1 MAEALVL
8 TYRGWRD
15 HRVARLGAGLAYY
28 GLFALV
34 PLVTAV
40 VVVADL
46 LVTFDAAVAFVAEP
60 LAELLGVDVDEV
72 AARISEQVA
81 DLQGTS
87 SFSLVGLVAVGISA
101 SLLFV
106 ALQDAFNVIWGS
118 PHQAGFH
125 HTVRRRLLAFGVVLI
140 ASAVVVVSLAIQ
152 TVIGWLGDSAP
163 PSALAS
169 IGVADA
175 LSRFV
180 PVVVVAVGLTLLY
193 IILAP
198 IAVDRRAAAVGG
210 VVTASLLVAGLVAVG
225 WVLQRTATA
234 SASGAA
240 SSVFVALTG
249 LYVESQIV
257 LAGAEFTRVLSE
269 SWRST
274 SSPEPRSA
282 RVRPDRPT
290 GSTTRGH
297 HG

>member
-34 PLVTAV
+34 PLVTAM

-46 LVTFDAAVAFVAEP
+46 LVTFDAAVGFVAEP
-60 LAELLGVDVDEV
+60 LAELLGVEVDEV

-81 DLQGTS
+81 DLQGTGS
-87 SFSLVGLVAVGISA
+87 LNLVGLVAVGISA

-118 PHQAGFH
+118 PHQAGFR
-125 HTVRRRLLAFGVVLI
+125 HTIRRRLLAFVVVLI

-163 PSALAS
+163 PSALSS
-169 IGVADA
+169 IGIADV

-180 PVVVVAVGLTLLY
+180 PLVVVAVGLTLLY
-193 IILAP
+193 VILAP
-198 IAVDRRAAAVGG
+198 IAIDRRAAALGG
-210 VVTASLLVAGLVAVG
+210 VVTASLLVAGVVVVG
-225 WVLQRTATA
+225 WTLQRTVTA

-240 SSVFVALTG
+240 SAVFVVLTG

-269 SWRST
+269 RWRSAVP
-274 SSPEPRSA
+274 PESRSA
-282 RVRPDRPT
+282 RARPAV
-290 GSTTRGH
+290 
-297 HG
+297 